1 MQSTNLVILFVPDQI
16 ISRLISPVIFLR
28 FNPPISDSSDNLH
41 NLIDMQ
47 EDLKLI
53 TNTCIP
59 AVDYINTENGALHYV
74 MQFQLLGLES
84 KNVTNQIKF
93 AYPLVFPLG
102 RNVPRLWLRRIAQG
116 MYHLLT
122 GEEVH
127 VRLVVRKS
135 IDTCVS
141 QLTNKCSINDQSH

>member
-1 MQSTNLVILFVPDQI
+1 MLTEFTEHINKSRLFMQSTNLVILFVPDQI
-16 ISRLISPVIFLR
+16 ISWLISLVIFLW

-41 NLIDMQ
+41 N
-47 EDLKLI
+47 
-53 TNTCIP
+53 
-59 AVDYINTENGALHYV
+59 
-74 MQFQLLGLES
+74 
-84 KNVTNQIKF
+84 
-93 AYPLVFPLG
+93 PLVFPLG

-135 IDTCVS
+135 INICVS
-141 QLTNKCSINDQSH
+141 QLTNKCSINDHTRQSTPGQYLNSTTPHLIRIISCTRKLGIL